1 MFQTYICSKFLGS
14 IEFKFKFLPVIVPF
28 PCASTDE
35 VAASVIVSD
44 SGALVVASVITSG
57 SGPVS
62 FTVSIN
68 TWHDIKL

>member
-1 MFQTYICSKFLGS
+1 MSK
-14 IEFKFKFLPVIVPF
+14 IQNARP
-28 PCASTDE
+28 DE
-35 VAASVIVSD
+35 VAASVMVSD
-44 SGALVVASVITSG
+44 SGALVIASVITSG